1 MGLKHL
7 RGNAPD
13 GGYIVEGDI
22 HISYRALEA
31 FYLSAIGL
39 DNKEAAEHL
48 GVSVNTYRNHVY
60 GVMKKLGAGN
70 RANALLIAIE
80 NGMFEVSYHHFLL
93 GWSPED
99 WVLCWKCNR
108 AFPAEETEGVEQESF
123 VVDHTLI
130 EPPPIRIC
138 PYPGCGA
145 RVWETWTWSEI
156 REANPEFPEIPEK
169 NKEYEITWQSQHVK
183 EFIEKKRNEHNEHDG
198 K

>member
-70 RANALLIAIE
+70 KANALLIAIE
-80 NGMFEVSYHHFLL
+80 NGMFEVSSHQFLF

-99 WVLCWKCNR
+99 WILCWKCER
-108 AFPAEETEGVEQESF
+108 AFPAEEAEEIEHESF
-123 VVDHTLI
+123 IVDHVLI
-130 EPPPIRIC
+130 EPPPTEIC

-145 RVWETWTWSEI
+145 RIWETWSWSEV
-156 REANPEFPEIPEK
+156 REEKPDLPEIPERDK
-169 NKEYEITWQSQHVK
+169 VYKITWLNKKAEEYIEMKRK
-183 EFIEKKRNEHNEHDG
+183 EDYEG